1 MYTDI
6 TFLKL
11 FIPCIDFRY
20 KTVAFVYV
28 APMAFGMLGVAR
40 TGSVYLTMS
49 VTLERYFAIVRPL
62 AVFRIK
68 KFLAPAAITF
78 ALVYNSPRFFEFKR
92 QPMPEVFQPH
102 SSGFQFDVI
111 GRKECNHKYYHY
123 ASLTHS
129 SF

>member
-1 MYTDI
+1 
-6 TFLKL
+6 
-11 FIPCIDFRY
+11 
-20 KTVAFVYV
+20 
-28 APMAFGMLGVAR
+28 MAFGMLGVAR

-102 SSGFQFDVI
+102 SSDFQFVDVI
-111 GRKECNHKYYHY
+111 GGQ
-123 ASLTHS
+123 AIISITSSLHLLILAPPNALIS
-129 SF
+129 YLVLSDQIRSDIQ

>member
-1 MYTDI
+1 MQRMCVI
-6 TFLKL
+6 TFLIL
-11 FIPCIDFRY
+11 LIPCIDYRY

-111 GRKECNHKYYHY
+111 GR
-123 ASLTHS
+123 
-129 SF
+129 